1 MPRARRGGPAGPL
14 KSAVTKGVTSS
25 KSSRGG
31 KRGGLLGK
39 IKAARAKKAVPN
51 RGSSRA
57 AAAKARAAVPR
68 VGAKQRGPKETPLRA
83 SAKPSVA
90 KRKPTLKGKPKGKGF
105 KRIKGAIITRRAGG

>member
-1 MPRARRGGPAGPL
+1 MPRARRGGPSGPL

-31 KRGGLLGK
+31 KRGLAGVVAKLG
-39 IKAARAKKAVPN
+39 AKKSVPN

-57 AAAKARAAVPR
+57 GAAQARAVANRPVGTAKREGGAGAVKLNKA
-68 VGAKQRGPKETPLRA
+68 GG
-83 SAKPSVA
+83 
-90 KRKPTLKGKPKGKGF
+90 KRKPSPKGKPKGKGF